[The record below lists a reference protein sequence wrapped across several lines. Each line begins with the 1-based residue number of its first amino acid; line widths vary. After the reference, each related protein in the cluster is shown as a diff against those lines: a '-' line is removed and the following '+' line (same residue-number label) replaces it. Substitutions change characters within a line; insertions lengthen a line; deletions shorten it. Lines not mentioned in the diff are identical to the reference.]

1 MQQAYIPS
9 QVDIDTVKR
18 MAAHGMNLDTI
29 AKALGIHE
37 TTLWRNPQLKKIYN
51 QEYAKSFDKVAE
63 CALSKAL
70 QGEDS
75 ALMIFILKT
84 RARWKE
90 HTFIELD
97 DFTGDYSDKKL
108 AIDEAFREGRLSV
121 ENYEKL
127 SKSLTD
133 QYQVNEHEQRLS
145 LVEKAL
151 KLVPDSDNQ
160 TVVKTND

>member
-1 MQQAYIPS
+1 MREAYIPS
-9 QVDIDTVKR
+9 AIDIDTVKR
-18 MAAHGMNLDTI
+18 MASNGMNLDMI
-29 AKALGIHE
+29 AKAIGVHE
-37 TTLWRNPQLKKIYN
+37 TTLWRNKQLKTIYN
-51 QEYAKSFDKVAE
+51 QEFAKAIDKVAE
-63 CALSKAL
+63 CALSKAMD
-70 QGEDS
+70 GED
-75 ALMIFILKT
+75 AGLMIFILKT

-97 DFTGDYSDKKL
+97 DFKGDYAEKKI

-133 QYQVNEHEQRLS
+133 QYQVDEHEQRLS

-151 KLVPDSDNQ
+151 KLVPDNQ
-160 TVVKTND
+160 SEVKTNG